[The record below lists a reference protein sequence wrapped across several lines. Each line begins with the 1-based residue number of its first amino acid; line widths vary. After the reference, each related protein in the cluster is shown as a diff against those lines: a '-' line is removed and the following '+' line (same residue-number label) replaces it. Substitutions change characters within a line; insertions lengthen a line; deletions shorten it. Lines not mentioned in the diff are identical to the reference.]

1 MALSVNTKRGAEA
14 MEDSKILYEKT
25 VLGEPASKSN
35 NSRIIRRGRHVS
47 LIKSEKA
54 MNYSSDFRLQVPILQ
69 ALLLGDLRVDMNIL
83 YANRRSDL
91 DDSLILDLMQGR
103 VYVNDRQVK
112 QRNIFWGL
120 DKLNPR
126 TLIRIYRMDHVSN
139 PFKDIEVYDSVVSL
153 TNKSTSSL

>member
-1 MALSVNTKRGAEA
+1 MDEKV
-14 MEDSKILYEKT
+14 LYEVC

-54 MNYSSDFRLQVPILQ
+54 MNYSADFRLQVPILQ
-69 ALLLGDLRVDMNIL
+69 ELLLGDLRVEMMIY

-112 QRNIFWGL
+112 QRNINWGIS
-120 DKLNPR
+120 KEKPR
-126 TLIRIYRMDHVSN
+126 ALIRIYRMDKASN
-139 PFKDIEVYDSVVSL
+139 PFKD
-153 TNKSTSSL
+153 